1 MNFDDLQQQ
10 WKDEPSDN
18 VQIPGEIDIMRKAKT
33 PIDELRKKMKKD
45 FFLQNI
51 IVLIS
56 GIALMYILDSFEKRL
71 NFGIFYLIL
80 ITFSG
85 YYTLKFFKF
94 YQSLNSIN
102 FSSRKNL
109 DNIYF
114 DLKMNLE
121 LYKSQNFHF
130 MYGNI
135 IFLSFASFIG
145 TGQKRILFI
154 EEIVNGNYTNLLIIL
169 GIVII
174 APISA
179 YFSSENLG
187 GMQYYKNHLDNI
199 EKIHLE
205 LDDL

>member
-1 MNFDDLQQQ
+1 MSFDELQQQ
-10 WKDEPSDN
+10 WKDEPSGD
-18 VQIPGEIDIMRKAKT
+18 VQIPSEMDVLKKAIT
-33 PIDELRKKMKKD
+33 PIEKLRKRMRKD
-45 FFLQNI
+45 FFLQNV

-56 GIALMYILDSFEKRL
+56 GIVLIYWLDSFEKRL
-71 NFGIFYLIL
+71 SFTLFYVVI

-85 YYTLKFFKF
+85 YYTVKFLKFYKT
-94 YQSLNSIN
+94 LNTIN

-130 MYGNI
+130 MYGNF

-154 EEIVNGNYTNLLIIL
+154 EEIVKGNYTNLLII
-169 GIVII
+169 IAIIII
-174 APISA
+174 APIPA

-187 GMQYYKNHLDNI
+187 GMQYYKSHLDNI
-199 EKIHLE
+199 EKIYVE
-205 LDDL
+205 LDEL